1 MIKMPCVTEQSCD
14 EQPLRR
20 PRDKKSDSCAAECT
34 TTKRRCRNCPKVW
47 MPTAAL
53 VIPLKGCCTLCTT
66 HADIAK
72 KKLVALAVSTT
83 GALSDLALGS
93 TLSYDEYL
101 LLTSKVHE
109 SHPDLDGKLYTL
121 PTPDVSQAIDNATRS
136 ARFVLTH

>member
-1 MIKMPCVTEQSCD
+1 MTCTTEKSCD

-20 PRDKKSDSCAAECT
+20 PTDKKSESCSAECS

-66 HADIAK
+66 HANIAK
-72 KKLVALAVSTT
+72 KKLITLAVSTT

-101 LLTSKVHE
+101 LLTSKLDE
-109 SHPDLDGKLYTL
+109 SLPELDGKLYTL
-121 PTPDVSQAIDNATRS
+121 PTPDVSNAIDNMTRS
-136 ARFVLTH
+136 TRFIRGYR

>member
-1 MIKMPCVTEQSCD
+1 MTCVTEQSCD

-20 PRDKKSDSCAAECT
+20 PKEKVSESCAAECSS
-34 TTKRRCRNCPKVW
+34 TKRRCRNCPKVW

-66 HADIAK
+66 HANIAK
-72 KKLVALAVSTT
+72 KKLITLAVSAT

-101 LLTSKVHE
+101 LLTSKLDE
-109 SHPDLDGKLYTL
+109 SLPDVDGKLYTL
-121 PTPDVSQAIDNATRS
+121 PTPDISHVLNNVTRS
-136 ARFVLTH
+136 IR